1 MRLLK
6 KSGIKL
12 VLFVLVC
19 VTVGVCLVMLWTN
32 RIQQKSEQRQINDVI
47 GAIIE
52 EVVKQYPEVEETRLI
67 NIVNASKTSEQGK
80 EILKK
85 YGINPQEVSVIL
97 ALEESASKKERVN
110 VIILL
115 GYAITLA
122 VVFILYMKHRDKKI
136 DGIIEYIQEINRKNY
151 ALKIYDNTEDDFS
164 NLRNEL
170 YKITILLKEQALN
183 SCKAQEAI
191 QASVSDISHQLK
203 TPLTSI
209 SIMLDNIAENP
220 NMEPETKNKFIHEI
234 RRQMDWMNWLI
245 ISLLKLSRLDA
256 NAVELKQETIQV
268 ENLIQEVEKNLAI
281 GLEVKNQQFI
291 QQGEKEASFKGD
303 WNWQVE
309 ALTNIIKNGMEHTK
323 EGKKIYIR
331 WEENV
336 FYTKIEIQDEG
347 EGIPKEEIKH
357 IFERFY
363 RGKNATENSI
373 GIGLALAKSIIEKQ
387 NGFVR
392 VKSVPTKGTTFEI
405 KYMKN

>member
-19 VTVGVCLVMLWTN
+19 VTAGVCLVMLWTN

-85 YGINPQEVSVIL
+85 YGISPQEVSVIL

-151 ALKIYDNTEDDFS
+151 TLKIYDNTEDDFS

-234 RRQMDWMNWLI
+234 RRQMDWMNWLV

-256 NAVELKQETIQV
+256 NAVELKQEPIQV
-268 ENLIQEVEKNLAI
+268 ENLIQEVERNLAI
-281 GLEVKNQQFI
+281 GLEVKNQQLI

-387 NGFVR
+387 NGFVQ

>member
-6 KSGIKL
+6 KSGVKL
-12 VLFVLVC
+12 VLFVFVC
-19 VTVGVCLVMLWTN
+19 VTVGVCLVMQWTN
-32 RIQQKSEQRQINDVI
+32 RIQQKSYQRQINDVI

-122 VVFILYMKHRDKKI
+122 VLFILYMKHRDKKI

-183 SCKAQEAI
+183 SCKDKEAI

-234 RRQMDWMNWLI
+234 RRQMDWMNWLV

-256 NAVELKQETIQV
+256 NAVELKQEPIQV
-268 ENLIQEVEKNLAI
+268 ENLIQEVERNLAI
-281 GLEVKNQQFI
+281 GLEVKNQQMI

-331 WEENV
+331 WEENA

>member
-19 VTVGVCLVMLWTN
+19 VTAGVCLVMLWTN

-234 RRQMDWMNWLI
+234 RRQMDWMNWLV

-256 NAVELKQETIQV
+256 NAVELKQEPIQV
-268 ENLIQEVEKNLAI
+268 ENLIQEVERNLAI
-281 GLEVKNQQFI
+281 GLEVKNQQLI

>member
-19 VTVGVCLVMLWTN
+19 VTAGVCLVMLWTN

-85 YGINPQEVSVIL
+85 YGISPQEVSVIL

-151 ALKIYDNTEDDFS
+151 TLKIYDNTEDDFS

-234 RRQMDWMNWLI
+234 RRQMDWMNWLV

-256 NAVELKQETIQV
+256 NAVELKQEPIQV
-268 ENLIQEVEKNLAI
+268 ENLIQEVERNLAI
-281 GLEVKNQQFI
+281 GLEVKNQQLI

>member
-19 VTVGVCLVMLWTN
+19 VTAGVCLVMLWTN

-151 ALKIYDNTEDDFS
+151 TLKIYDNTEDDFS

-234 RRQMDWMNWLI
+234 RRQMDWMNWLV

-256 NAVELKQETIQV
+256 NAVELKQEPIQV
-268 ENLIQEVEKNLAI
+268 ENLIQEVERNLAI
-281 GLEVKNQQFI
+281 GLEVKNQQLI

>member
-6 KSGIKL
+6 KSSIKL
-12 VLFVLVC
+12 VLFIFVC
-19 VTVGVCLVMLWTN
+19 VTVGVCLVIKWTN
-32 RIQQKSEQRQINDVI
+32 RTQQKSYQRQVNDVI

-97 ALEESASKKERVN
+97 ALEESASKKEKIN

-115 GYAITLA
+115 SYAITLG
-122 VVFILYMKHRDKKI
+122 VIFVLYMKYRDKKI
-136 DGIIEYIQEINRKNY
+136 DEIVEHIQEINRKNY
-151 ALKIYDNTEDDFS
+151 SLKIYDNTEDDFS

-170 YKITILLKEQALN
+170 YKITIMLKEQALN
-183 SCKAQEAI
+183 SCKDKEAI

-220 NMEPETKNKFIHEI
+220 NMEQETKSKFIHEI
-234 RRQMDWMNWLI
+234 RRQMDWMNWLV

-256 NAVELKQETIQV
+256 NAVELKQEQIQV
-268 ENLIQEVEKNLAI
+268 EHLIQEVEKNLAI
-281 GLEVKNQQFI
+281 GLEVKNQQLI
-291 QQGEKEASFKGD
+291 KQGEKAASFKGD

-309 ALTNIIKNGMEHTK
+309 AITNIVKNGMEHTK
-323 EGKKIYIR
+323 EEKNIYIR
-331 WEENV
+331 WEENA

-392 VKSVPTKGTTFEI
+392 VKSIPTKGTTFEI